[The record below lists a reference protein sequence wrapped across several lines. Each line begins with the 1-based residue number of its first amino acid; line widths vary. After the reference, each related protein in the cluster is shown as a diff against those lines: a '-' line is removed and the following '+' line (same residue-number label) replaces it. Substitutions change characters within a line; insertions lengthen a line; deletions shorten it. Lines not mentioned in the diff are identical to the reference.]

1 LGVELE
7 NTPENTFLVRRFLK
21 ALKQR
26 FDGNYGSAHI
36 DEGMFNAGRITK
48 AAGVSLMTVA
58 TLWLPWTVAVG
69 FRGNEHIDS
78 DDLVISGECSACH
91 GVVVVVVKGS
101 SIETPGRV
109 T

>member
-26 FDGNYGSAHI
+26 FDGNDGSAHI

-48 AAGVSLMTVA
+48 AAEVWPDDRSHIMA
-58 TLWLPWTVAVG
+58 AYMD
-69 FRGNEHIDS
+69 RGGG
-78 DDLVISGECSACH
+78 ISRQRAY
-91 GVVVVVVKGS
+91 
-101 SIETPGRV
+101 RQR
-109 T
+109 